1 MAKND
6 QKLKTY
12 LFSYHHDGANWSFDV
27 QAKDEEDAK
36 SRVAKMA
43 WAKLDG
49 KLYAKI
55 PAQLS
60 WPARAT
66 VWLLNRLSLSNT

>member
-1 MAKND
+1 MND
-6 QKLKTY
+6 RGFNTY
-12 LFSYHHDGANWSFDV
+12 LFNYHHDGANWSFEV

-43 WAKLDG
+43 WAQLDG
-49 KLYAKI
+49 KLYGKI
-55 PAQLS
+55 PVRSS

-66 VWLLNRLSLSNT
+66 VWLLNKFSAGGSE